1 MLGTRL
7 NEPLWRDLRVMG
19 ALEHLGRATDS
30 MKGLDAQSDI

>member
-19 ALEHLGRATDS
+19 ALEHPGRVTGSIIGLGAH
-30 MKGLDAQSDI
+30 SDI